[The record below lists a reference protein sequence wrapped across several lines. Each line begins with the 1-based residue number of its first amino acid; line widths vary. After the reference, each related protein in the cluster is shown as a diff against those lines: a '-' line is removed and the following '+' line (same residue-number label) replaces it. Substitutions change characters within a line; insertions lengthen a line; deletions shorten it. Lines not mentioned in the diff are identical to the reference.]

1 MKEKVSKIAST
12 PARIIMI
19 GAKKYS
25 IFPAHPA
32 EAKVIGDARLI
43 VERQVNEKKCHKSP
57 S

>member
-1 MKEKVSKIAST
+1 
-12 PARIIMI
+12 MI

-57 S
+57 SQ